1 MKSTLVLAMISATI
15 LVSCGKKEYILGPES
30 SSSSSSTNSSTNNGK
45 TDPVNGKKTIVDPK
59 TQPVVDDKICID
71 NAKEKDME
79 EKEKL
84 EDITDDAD
92 VIYCN
97 GLRVRLKIFKF
108 TSGEYRAYGFA
119 ISSSGRQSCI
129 RSGRD
134 FKRVSLLGFKGTL
147 LGSGMKVSLGG
158 HKYDADNKL
167 IPSKKLSGKLVNFKR
182 EEFSGEMGLFENDV
196 LTCYSIQ

>member
-1 MKSTLVLAMISATI
+1 MKSTLLLALIASTV

-30 SSSSSSTNSSTNNGK
+30 TSSSTSNSSTTGK
-45 TDPVNGKKTIVDPK
+45 AEQIPGKKPVVDPK

-79 EKEKL
+79 EKEKIT
-84 EDITDDAD
+84 DITDDAD
-92 VIYCN
+92 IVYCN

-108 TSGEYRAYGFA
+108 STGEYRAYGYA
-119 ISSSGRQSCI
+119 ISSSGRQSCLKP
-129 RSGRD
+129 GRD
-134 FKRVSLLGFKGTL
+134 FKRSLLGFRGTL

-158 HKYDADNKL
+158 HKYDSDNKL
-167 IPSKKLSGKLVNFKR
+167 ISSKKLSGKFVNFKR
-182 EEFSGEMGLFENDV
+182 EEFSGEMGLFENDE